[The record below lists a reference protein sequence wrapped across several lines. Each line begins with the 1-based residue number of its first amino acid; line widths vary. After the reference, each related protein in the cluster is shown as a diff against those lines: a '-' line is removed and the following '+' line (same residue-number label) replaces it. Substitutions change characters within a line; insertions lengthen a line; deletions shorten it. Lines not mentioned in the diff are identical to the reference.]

1 MAALN
6 FPRAA
11 PIIISVKG
19 TLRQAPGESRFR
31 VSTDI
36 VVFTVRRDTLEV
48 LLCRQEDD
56 SNERGAWALPGGF
69 VADREPL
76 DASARRA
83 LVAHTGLADIYLEQL
98 FTFGQP
104 ERHPGPRVISV
115 AYFALVPGDR
125 LTGFEPGRAGG
136 TWWDAARLP
145 ALYLDHE
152 QIIDTARERLAAKL
166 EYSTIAFQLMPDQF
180 TLSELQGVYETIQ
193 DRPVDKRNFRKRVL
207 ALEHIQATDR
217 KRRNGSHR
225 PARLYRYTARDAIE
239 ILK

>member
-6 FPRAA
+6 FPRPA

-19 TLRQAPGESRFR
+19 TLRQVSGEARFR

-36 VVFTVRRDTLEV
+36 VVFTIRRDTLEV
-48 LLCRQEDD
+48 LLCRQESD
-56 SNERGAWALPGGF
+56 SNERGAWALPGEF
-69 VADREPL
+69 VADGEPL

-83 LVAHTGLADIYLEQL
+83 LAEHTGLEDVYLEQL

-104 ERHPGPRVISV
+104 ERHPGPRVVSV
-115 AYFALVPGDR
+115 AYFALVPADR
-125 LTGFEPGRAGG
+125 LTGFEAGRTG
-136 TWWDAARLP
+136 TWRDAARLP

-180 TLSELQGVYETIQ
+180 TLSELQGVYETIH

-207 ALEHIQATDR
+207 ALEHVQATDR

>member
-19 TLRQAPGESRFR
+19 TLTQPPGEARFR

-48 LLCRQEDD
+48 LLYRQDTA

-83 LVAHTGLADIYLEQL
+83 LAEHTGLEDIYLEQL
-98 FTFGQP
+98 YTFGQP

-115 AYFALVPGDR
+115 AYFALVPEDR
-125 LTGFEPGRAGG
+125 LTGFESGCTG
-136 TWWDAARLP
+136 TWWDVARLP

-152 QIIDTARERLAAKL
+152 QIIGTARERLAAKL

-180 TLSELQGVYETIQ
+180 SLSELQGVYETVYG
-193 DRPVDKRNFRKRVL
+193 RLVDKRNFRKRVL
-207 ALEHIQATDR
+207 ALEHVQATDR

>member
-1 MAALN
+1 M
-6 FPRAA
+6 
-11 PIIISVKG
+11 KD
-19 TLRQAPGESRFR
+19 TLREVRDDARFR

-36 VVFTVRRDTLEV
+36 VVFTVRRDRLEV
-48 LLCRQEDD
+48 LLCRQETA
-56 SNERGAWALPGGF
+56 SNERGVWSLPGGF
-69 VADREPL
+69 VADGEPL

-83 LVAHTGLADIYLEQL
+83 LAEHTGLADIYLEQL

-125 LTGFEPGRAGG
+125 LTGFDSGRTG

-145 ALYLDHE
+145 PLYLDHE

-166 EYSTIAFQLMPDQF
+166 EYSTIAFQLMPDRF
-180 TLSELQGVYETIQ
+180 TLSELQGVYETIY

-207 ALEHIQATDR
+207 ALEHVQATDH
-217 KRRNGSHR
+217 KRRNGFHR